1 LSIIDAGKPCAVYRA
16 TLGKGAEAPVAS
28 PFVAPLQRGP
38 RGRPSPPNGSVMSTG
53 TDKRQREFVIS
64 FRVGGDEYEHIQTEA
79 DQAGVTVG
87 TFARDVLV
95 NARAPRRVRRPP
107 AAKAELVRILGE
119 LGKIGSNV
127 NQLAH
132 KANIG
137 QLRLLDPM
145 VLLQLQDDLEELRDA
160 LMTALGRQP

>member
-1 LSIIDAGKPCAVYRA
+1 
-16 TLGKGAEAPVAS
+16 
-28 PFVAPLQRGP
+28 
-38 RGRPSPPNGSVMSTG
+38 MSTG

-64 FRVGGDEYEHIQTEA
+64 FRVGGGEYERIRAEA
-79 DQAGVTVG
+79 DRAGVTVG

-95 NARAPRRVRRPP
+95 DARAPRRVRRPP
-107 AAKAELVRILGE
+107 ADKAELVRILGE

-137 QLRLLDPM
+137 QLRVLDPM
-145 VLLQLQDDLEELRDA
+145 VLLQLQDDLEDMRDA
-160 LMTALGRQP
+160 LMKALGRQP

>member
-1 LSIIDAGKPCAVYRA
+1 
-16 TLGKGAEAPVAS
+16 
-28 PFVAPLQRGP
+28 
-38 RGRPSPPNGSVMSTG
+38 MSTG

-79 DQAGVTVG
+79 DHAGVTVG

-95 NARAPRRVRRPP
+95 DARAPRRVRRPP

-137 QLRLLDPM
+137 QLRVLDPM
-145 VLLQLQDDLEELRDA
+145 VLLQLQDDLEDMRDA
-160 LMTALGRQP
+160 LMKALGRQP

>member
-1 LSIIDAGKPCAVYRA
+1 MP
-16 TLGKGAEAPVAS
+16 AS
-28 PFVAPLQRGP
+28 HARYTARPLARGLRPPLHPPSRGTPPAWP
-38 RGRPSPPNGSVMSTG
+38 RGRLSPPNGSVMSTG